1 MSDISQLVLYDTVI
15 IDAQPE
21 YDTDGAGHAVLLLSV
36 AFKSGLWSCTDIKKP
51 TNSLCYHNN
60 ICITYSEKFKFV
72 ILEF

>member
-36 AFKSGLWSCTDIKKP
+36 AFKSGLWSRTDMKKP
-51 TNSLCYHNN
+51 TNSLC
-60 ICITYSEKFKFV
+60 
-72 ILEF
+72 